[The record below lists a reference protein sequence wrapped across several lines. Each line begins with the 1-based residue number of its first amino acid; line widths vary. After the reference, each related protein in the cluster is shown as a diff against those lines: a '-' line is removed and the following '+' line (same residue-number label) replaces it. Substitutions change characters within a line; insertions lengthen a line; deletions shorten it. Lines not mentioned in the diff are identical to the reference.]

1 MLPVASV
8 GREEP
13 QRGHQRSK
21 FCIRHPSRGETMVV
35 RSRALLFAVLALHVM
50 IGSLAAPTGE
60 SSAGLAPAADGK
72 VKHFGQGWQ
81 KFEHDRAGEA
91 EDGEDASVATEEG
104 EDASVATEEGEDASV
119 ATEEGEHASVEKDAD
134 GIVVCPLKVDSCL
147 EARQAQIEAMQKAK
161 AAEHM
166 FKKAKGAMKKAK
178 EAMAEA
184 EAMEPGKAKARAK
197 TKAGEKMEYW
207 GAKMSEYGAEWG
219 KAKNEWG
226 AANRVANEEA
236 TNERKT
242 GEKEKRAQNAADR
255 AEKKKA
261 REACSGH
268 LNDAG
273 ECVHGGA
280 ASA

>member
-1 MLPVASV
+1 
-8 GREEP
+8 
-13 QRGHQRSK
+13 
-21 FCIRHPSRGETMVV
+21 MVV
-35 RSRALLFAVLALHVM
+35 RSRALLFAVLTLQL

-91 EDGEDASVATEEG
+91 
-104 EDASVATEEGEDASV
+104 EEGEDASV

>member
-1 MLPVASV
+1 
-8 GREEP
+8 
-13 QRGHQRSK
+13 
-21 FCIRHPSRGETMVV
+21 MVV
-35 RSRALLFAVLALHVM
+35 RSTALLFAVLALHVL
-50 IGSLAAPTGE
+50 GSLAAPTGE

-72 VKHFGQGWQ
+72 VKNFGQGWQ

-91 EDGEDASVATEEG
+91 EEGEEG
-104 EDASVATEEGEDASV
+104 ED
-119 ATEEGEHASVEKDAD
+119 ASVEKDAD

>member
-1 MLPVASV
+1 
-8 GREEP
+8 
-13 QRGHQRSK
+13 
-21 FCIRHPSRGETMVV
+21 MVV
-35 RSRALLFAVLALHVM
+35 RSRALLFAVLALHVL
-50 IGSLAAPTGE
+50 GSLAAPTGE

-72 VKHFGQGWQ
+72 VKNFGQGWQ
-81 KFEHDRAGEA
+81 KFEHDRVGEA
-91 EDGEDASVATEEG
+91 EEG
-104 EDASVATEEGEDASV
+104 ED
-119 ATEEGEHASVEKDAD
+119 ASVEKDAD

-207 GAKMSEYGAEWG
+207 GAKMSEYGAEYG

>member
-1 MLPVASV
+1 
-8 GREEP
+8 
-13 QRGHQRSK
+13 
-21 FCIRHPSRGETMVV
+21 MVV
-35 RSRALLFAVLALHVM
+35 RSTALLFAVLALHVM

-72 VKHFGQGWQ
+72 VKNFGQGWQ
-81 KFEHDRAGEA
+81 KFEHDRVGEA
-91 EDGEDASVATEEG
+91 EEG
-104 EDASVATEEGEDASV
+104 ED
-119 ATEEGEHASVEKDAD
+119 ASVEKDAD

>member
-1 MLPVASV
+1 
-8 GREEP
+8 
-13 QRGHQRSK
+13 
-21 FCIRHPSRGETMVV
+21 MVV
-35 RSRALLFAVLALHVM
+35 RSRALLFAVLALHVL
-50 IGSLAAPTGE
+50 GSLAAPTGE

-72 VKHFGQGWQ
+72 VEKL
-81 KFEHDRAGEA
+81 FEHRAGDA
-91 EDGEDASVATEEG
+91 EEGEEG
-104 EDASVATEEGEDASV
+104 ED
-119 ATEEGEHASVEKDAD
+119 ASVEKDAD

-161 AAEHM
+161 AAKKL

-184 EAMEPGKAKARAK
+184 EAMEAGKAKAKAK
-197 TKAGEKMEYW
+197 AKAGVKMEYW
-207 GAKMSEYGAEWG
+207 GAKMSEYGAEYG
-219 KAKNEWG
+219 TAKNEWG
-226 AANRVANEEA
+226 AANRVANVEA

-242 GEKEKRAQNAADR
+242 AEKEKRAQNAADR

-273 ECVHGGA
+273 ECVDGGA

>member
-1 MLPVASV
+1 
-8 GREEP
+8 
-13 QRGHQRSK
+13 
-21 FCIRHPSRGETMVV
+21 MVV
-35 RSRALLFAVLALHVM
+35 RSRALLFAVLALHVL
-50 IGSLAAPTGE
+50 GSLAAPTGE

-72 VKHFGQGWQ
+72 VKNFGQGWQ

-91 EDGEDASVATEEG
+91 EEGEEG
-104 EDASVATEEGEDASV
+104 EDASVATEEGED
-119 ATEEGEHASVEKDAD
+119 ASVEKDAD

-207 GAKMSEYGAEWG
+207 GAKMSEYGAEYG

-242 GEKEKRAQNAADR
+242 GEKEMRAQNAADR

>member
-1 MLPVASV
+1 
-8 GREEP
+8 
-13 QRGHQRSK
+13 
-21 FCIRHPSRGETMVV
+21 MVV
-35 RSRALLFAVLALHVM
+35 RSTALLFAVLALHVL
-50 IGSLAAPTGE
+50 GSLAAPTGE

-72 VKHFGQGWQ
+72 VKNFGQGWQ

-91 EDGEDASVATEEG
+91 EEGEEG
-104 EDASVATEEGEDASV
+104 EDASVATEEGED
-119 ATEEGEHASVEKDAD
+119 ASVEKDAD

>member
-1 MLPVASV
+1 
-8 GREEP
+8 
-13 QRGHQRSK
+13 
-21 FCIRHPSRGETMVV
+21 MVV

-91 EDGEDASVATEEG
+91 EEAEDASVATEEG
-104 EDASVATEEGEDASV
+104 ED
-119 ATEEGEHASVEKDAD
+119 ASVEKDAD

>member
-1 MLPVASV
+1 
-8 GREEP
+8 
-13 QRGHQRSK
+13 
-21 FCIRHPSRGETMVV
+21 MVV
-35 RSRALLFAVLALHVM
+35 RSRALLFAVLALHARP
-50 IGSLAAPTGE
+50 SLAAPTGE

-72 VKHFGQGWQ
+72 VKNFGQGWQ

-91 EDGEDASVATEEG
+91 EEG
-104 EDASVATEEGEDASV
+104 EDASVATEEGED
-119 ATEEGEHASVEKDAD
+119 ASVEKDAD

-178 EAMAEA
+178 KAMAKA
-184 EAMEPGKAKARAK
+184 EAMEPGKKKARAK

>member
-1 MLPVASV
+1 
-8 GREEP
+8 
-13 QRGHQRSK
+13 
-21 FCIRHPSRGETMVV
+21 MVV

-72 VKHFGQGWQ
+72 VKNFGQGWQ

-91 EDGEDASVATEEG
+91 EEG
-104 EDASVATEEGEDASV
+104 ED
-119 ATEEGEHASVEKDAD
+119 ASVEKDAD

-178 EAMAEA
+178 DAMAEA

>member
-1 MLPVASV
+1 
-8 GREEP
+8 
-13 QRGHQRSK
+13 
-21 FCIRHPSRGETMVV
+21 MVV
-35 RSRALLFAVLALHVM
+35 RSRALLFAVLALHARP
-50 IGSLAAPTGE
+50 SLAAPTGE

-72 VKHFGQGWQ
+72 VKNFGQGWQ
-81 KFEHDRAGEA
+81 KFEHDRVGEA
-91 EDGEDASVATEEG
+91 EEG
-104 EDASVATEEGEDASV
+104 ED
-119 ATEEGEHASVEKDAD
+119 ASVEKDAD

-178 EAMAEA
+178 KAMAKA
-184 EAMEPGKAKARAK
+184 EAMEPGKKKARAK

>member
-1 MLPVASV
+1 
-8 GREEP
+8 
-13 QRGHQRSK
+13 
-21 FCIRHPSRGETMVV
+21 MVV
-35 RSRALLFAVLALHVM
+35 RSTALLFAVLALHVL
-50 IGSLAAPTGE
+50 GSLAAPTGE

-72 VKHFGQGWQ
+72 VKNFGQGWQ

-91 EDGEDASVATEEG
+91 EEGEEG
-104 EDASVATEEGEDASV
+104 ED
-119 ATEEGEHASVEKDAD
+119 ASVEKDAD

-161 AAEHM
+161 A
-166 FKKAKGAMKKAK
+166 
-178 EAMAEA
+178 
-184 EAMEPGKAKARAK
+184 RAN

-207 GAKMSEYGAEWG
+207 GAKMSEYGAEYG
-219 KAKNEWG
+219 EAKNEWG

-261 REACSGH
+261 REAGSGH

>member
-1 MLPVASV
+1 
-8 GREEP
+8 
-13 QRGHQRSK
+13 
-21 FCIRHPSRGETMVV
+21 MVV
-35 RSRALLFAVLALHVM
+35 RSRALLFAVLALHVF
-50 IGSLAAPTGE
+50 GSLAAPTGG
-60 SSAGLAPAADGK
+60 SSASLAPAADGK
-72 VKHFGQGWQ
+72 VEKLS
-81 KFEHDRAGEA
+81 EHRAGDA
-91 EDGEDASVATEEG
+91 EEDEG
-104 EDASVATEEGEDASV
+104 ED
-119 ATEEGEHASVEKDAD
+119 ASVEKDAD

-161 AAEHM
+161 AAEKM
-166 FKKAKGAMKKAK
+166 FEKAKESMKKAK

-184 EAMEPGKAKARAK
+184 EAMEDGKAKARAK
-197 TKAGEKMEYW
+197 TKAGKRMEYW
-207 GAKMSEYGAEWG
+207 GAKMSEYGAEFG

-226 AANRVANEEA
+226 AANRVANVEA

-261 REACSGH
+261 REACSGN

>member
-1 MLPVASV
+1 
-8 GREEP
+8 
-13 QRGHQRSK
+13 
-21 FCIRHPSRGETMVV
+21 MVV
-35 RSRALLFAVLALHVM
+35 RSTALLVAVLALQV
-50 IGSLAAPTGE
+50 LAAPTGE

-72 VKHFGQGWQ
+72 IKNFGQGWQ

-91 EDGEDASVATEEG
+91 EEG
-104 EDASVATEEGEDASV
+104 ED
-119 ATEEGEHASVEKDAD
+119 ASVEKDAD

-166 FKKAKGAMKKAK
+166 FKKAKGAMEKAK
-178 EAMAEA
+178 EAMTEA
-184 EAMEPGKAKARAK
+184 EAMENGEAKAKAK

-242 GEKEKRAQNAADR
+242 GEKEKREQNAADR

>member
-1 MLPVASV
+1 
-8 GREEP
+8 
-13 QRGHQRSK
+13 
-21 FCIRHPSRGETMVV
+21 MVV
-35 RSRALLFAVLALHVM
+35 RSRALLFAVLALHVL
-50 IGSLAAPTGE
+50 GSLAAPTGE

-72 VKHFGQGWQ
+72 VKNFGQGWQ

-91 EDGEDASVATEEG
+91 EEGEEG
-104 EDASVATEEGEDASV
+104 ED
-119 ATEEGEHASVEKDAD
+119 ASVEKDAD

>member
-1 MLPVASV
+1 
-8 GREEP
+8 
-13 QRGHQRSK
+13 
-21 FCIRHPSRGETMVV
+21 MVV
-35 RSRALLFAVLALHVM
+35 RSTALLFAVLALHVL
-50 IGSLAAPTGE
+50 GSLAAPTGE

-72 VKHFGQGWQ
+72 VKNFGQGWQ

-91 EDGEDASVATEEG
+91 EEG
-104 EDASVATEEGEDASV
+104 EDASVATEEGED
-119 ATEEGEHASVEKDAD
+119 ASVEKDAD

-207 GAKMSEYGAEWG
+207 GAKMSEYGAEYG

>member
-1 MLPVASV
+1 
-8 GREEP
+8 
-13 QRGHQRSK
+13 
-21 FCIRHPSRGETMVV
+21 MVV
-35 RSRALLFAVLALHVM
+35 RSTALLFAVLALHVL
-50 IGSLAAPTGE
+50 GSLAAPTGE

-72 VKHFGQGWQ
+72 VKNFGQGWQ

-91 EDGEDASVATEEG
+91 EEG
-104 EDASVATEEGEDASV
+104 EDASVATEEGED
-119 ATEEGEHASVEKDAD
+119 ASVEKDAD

-178 EAMAEA
+178 KAMAKA
-184 EAMEPGKAKARAK
+184 EAMEPGKKKARAK

>member
-1 MLPVASV
+1 
-8 GREEP
+8 
-13 QRGHQRSK
+13 
-21 FCIRHPSRGETMVV
+21 MVV
-35 RSRALLFAVLALHVM
+35 RSTALLFAVLALHVM

-72 VKHFGQGWQ
+72 VKNFGQGWQ

-91 EDGEDASVATEEG
+91 EEG
-104 EDASVATEEGEDASV
+104 EDASVATEEGED
-119 ATEEGEHASVEKDAD
+119 ASVEKDAD

-207 GAKMSEYGAEWG
+207 GAKMSEYGAEYG

>member
-1 MLPVASV
+1 MKPTKMFAA
-8 GREEP
+8 
-13 QRGHQRSK
+13 
-21 FCIRHPSRGETMVV
+21 
-35 RSRALLFAVLALHVM
+35 ALLL
-50 IGSLAAPTGE
+50 GSSLAAPTGE

-72 VKHFGQGWQ
+72 VKNFGQGWQ
-81 KFEHDRAGEA
+81 KFEHDRVGEA
-91 EDGEDASVATEEG
+91 EEG
-104 EDASVATEEGEDASV
+104 ED
-119 ATEEGEHASVEKDAD
+119 ASVEKDAD

-178 EAMAEA
+178 KAMAKA
-184 EAMEPGKAKARAK
+184 EAMEPGKKKARAK

-207 GAKMSEYGAEWG
+207 GAKMSEYGAEYG
-219 KAKNEWG
+219 EAKNEWG

>member
-1 MLPVASV
+1 
-8 GREEP
+8 
-13 QRGHQRSK
+13 
-21 FCIRHPSRGETMVV
+21 MVV

-72 VKHFGQGWQ
+72 VKNFGQGWQ

-91 EDGEDASVATEEG
+91 EEG
-104 EDASVATEEGEDASV
+104 EDK
-119 ATEEGEHASVEKDAD
+119 SVEKDAD

-207 GAKMSEYGAEWG
+207 GAKMSEYGAEYG

>member
-1 MLPVASV
+1 
-8 GREEP
+8 
-13 QRGHQRSK
+13 
-21 FCIRHPSRGETMVV
+21 MVV

-72 VKHFGQGWQ
+72 VKNFGQGWQ

-91 EDGEDASVATEEG
+91 EEGEEG
-104 EDASVATEEGEDASV
+104 EDK
-119 ATEEGEHASVEKDAD
+119 SVEKDAD

-207 GAKMSEYGAEWG
+207 GAKMSEYGAEYG

>member
-1 MLPVASV
+1 
-8 GREEP
+8 
-13 QRGHQRSK
+13 
-21 FCIRHPSRGETMVV
+21 MVV

-72 VKHFGQGWQ
+72 VKNFGQGWQ
-81 KFEHDRAGEA
+81 KFEHDRVGEA
-91 EDGEDASVATEEG
+91 EEG
-104 EDASVATEEGEDASV
+104 ED
-119 ATEEGEHASVEKDAD
+119 ASVEKDAD

-178 EAMAEA
+178 KAMAKA
-184 EAMEPGKAKARAK
+184 EAMEPGKKKARAK

-207 GAKMSEYGAEWG
+207 GAKMSEYGAEYG

>member
-1 MLPVASV
+1 
-8 GREEP
+8 
-13 QRGHQRSK
+13 
-21 FCIRHPSRGETMVV
+21 MVV
-35 RSRALLFAVLALHVM
+35 RSTALLFAVLALHVL
-50 IGSLAAPTGE
+50 GSLAAPTGE

-72 VKHFGQGWQ
+72 VKNFGQGWQ

-91 EDGEDASVATEEG
+91 EEGEEG
-104 EDASVATEEGEDASV
+104 EDASVATEEGED
-119 ATEEGEHASVEKDAD
+119 ASVEKDAD

-166 FKKAKGAMKKAK
+166 FKRAKGAMKKAK
-178 EAMAEA
+178 DAMAEA

>member
-1 MLPVASV
+1 
-8 GREEP
+8 
-13 QRGHQRSK
+13 
-21 FCIRHPSRGETMVV
+21 MVV
-35 RSRALLFAVLALHVM
+35 RSTALLFAVLALHVL
-50 IGSLAAPTGE
+50 GSLAAPTGE

-72 VKHFGQGWQ
+72 VKNFGQGWQ

-91 EDGEDASVATEEG
+91 EEG
-104 EDASVATEEGEDASV
+104 EDASVATEEGED
-119 ATEEGEHASVEKDAD
+119 ASVEKDAD

-280 ASA
+280 ANA

>member
-1 MLPVASV
+1 
-8 GREEP
+8 
-13 QRGHQRSK
+13 
-21 FCIRHPSRGETMVV
+21 MVV
-35 RSRALLFAVLALHVM
+35 RSRALLFAVLALHVL
-50 IGSLAAPTGE
+50 GSLAAPTGE

-72 VKHFGQGWQ
+72 VKNFGQGWQ

-91 EDGEDASVATEEG
+91 EEG
-104 EDASVATEEGEDASV
+104 EDASVATEEGED
-119 ATEEGEHASVEKDAD
+119 ASVEKDAD

-207 GAKMSEYGAEWG
+207 GAKMSEYGAEYG

>member
-1 MLPVASV
+1 
-8 GREEP
+8 
-13 QRGHQRSK
+13 
-21 FCIRHPSRGETMVV
+21 MVV
-35 RSRALLFAVLALHVM
+35 RSTALLFAVLALHVL
-50 IGSLAAPTGE
+50 GSLAAPTGE

-72 VKHFGQGWQ
+72 VKNFGQGWQ

-91 EDGEDASVATEEG
+91 EEG
-104 EDASVATEEGEDASV
+104 EDASVATEEGED
-119 ATEEGEHASVEKDAD
+119 ASVEKDAD

>member
-1 MLPVASV
+1 
-8 GREEP
+8 
-13 QRGHQRSK
+13 
-21 FCIRHPSRGETMVV
+21 MVV
-35 RSRALLFAVLALHVM
+35 RSTALLFAVLALHVL
-50 IGSLAAPTGE
+50 GSLAAPTGE

-72 VKHFGQGWQ
+72 VKNFGQGWQ

-91 EDGEDASVATEEG
+91 EEGEEG
-104 EDASVATEEGEDASV
+104 EDASVATEEGEDK
-119 ATEEGEHASVEKDAD
+119 SVEKDAD